1 MPGDGLNM
9 NAAEGSI
16 LVNAPISGVYR
27 RWLRVEDF
35 PQFMTAVKEVQ
46 KVDANRFFIV
56 VAHDGKRHEGLLE
69 IMLRFPERRVA
80 WRVLAGKSS
89 SDHIATGVVS
99 FTSQSDQ
106 STCVTLKISSKF
118 DGAVS
123 RRVERYLQ
131 NFKRLVEAS

>member
-1 MPGDGLNM
+1 M

-16 LVNAPISGVYR
+16 VVNAPISGVYR
-27 RWLRVEDF
+27 RWLQVEDF

-56 VAHDGKRHEGLLE
+56 TAHDGKRYEGLLE

-80 WRVLAGKSS
+80 WRVLAGKSP
-89 SDHIATGVVS
+89 SDHLATGVVS
-99 FTSQSDQ
+99 FTPQSDQ

-118 DGAVS
+118 NGGVS
-123 RRVERYLQ
+123 RRVDSYLK
-131 NFKRLVEAS
+131 NFKRLVEVS